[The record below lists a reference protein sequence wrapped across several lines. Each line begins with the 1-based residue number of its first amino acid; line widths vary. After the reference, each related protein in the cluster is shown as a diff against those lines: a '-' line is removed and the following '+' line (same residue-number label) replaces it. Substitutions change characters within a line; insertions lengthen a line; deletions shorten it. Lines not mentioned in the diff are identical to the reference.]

1 MFKTKKNINSKIIN
15 YVESF
20 FDGIQYSKEI
30 ENTKEK
36 IILKLNEEFLE
47 EKDKKNKKAFETIVK
62 KYNNI
67 ETMVESVNVD
77 KNKINSWYDREIT
90 TTIEDFK
97 KSLKKE
103 KRHICLMTIL
113 GIISFAFLLEAILNS
128 YKENTS
134 LFALSL
140 AFLTV
145 DVIYIIVIRKRN
157 KNKSVEVLS
166 VDDYK
171 NVEKLFDKYG
181 KKSILWLMILLINVF
196 GLALQLV
203 LLKVNS
209 KNYEIIETFTISM
222 FIIEFILF
230 FFIKNKLIITWLNK
244 KIDFEKEKQYKK
256 SFRKVLL
263 FSLIYWII
271 GGALFYVFEVVL
283 VINLLTFLRIVYLLS
298 IIIYYLLKTKKFTY
312 YTSKMTKTVVI
323 VATLFVFFYG
333 GYIFLSRDIW
343 LTQPY
348 INSVSYIYEGNNKI
362 SYDDANGI
370 YTITKEKDD
379 FKILQLTDIHLGGS
393 FLSYEKDLK
402 ALKAVYKLIDYT
414 KPDLVVV
421 TGDLTFPMGFTSFSF
436 NNTAPVGQFAA
447 FMRNTGVPWAFTY
460 GNHDTEN
467 MAIANKESL
476 DDLYKSLS
484 WKTSKNLLY
493 PYIQPEVWGRN
504 NQLIEIRNKDNT
516 LNQALFLI
524 DSNAYSKEGF
534 NKYDYIH
541 DDQVEWYKDNVLRLN
556 KEENKNISSLVFFH
570 IPLQQ
575 YRTAYELYLRESD
588 EVKYYFGSN
597 DEKAIE
603 KVCASDYPSSMF
615 DVAVELKSTKGFFC
629 GHDHYNNMSLEYKG
643 IRLTYGMSIDY
654 LVMPGISKDTKQRG
668 ATLITSHNDSSI
680 DIEQIPLTLV
690 EEKWK

>member
-1 MFKTKKNINSKIIN
+1 MFKKKKKINPRIIN

-36 IILKLNEEFLE
+36 IILRINKEYIK
-47 EKDKKNKKAFETIVK
+47 EKEKNNKKAFETIVR
-62 KYNNI
+62 KYHNL
-67 ETMVESVNVD
+67 ETMVESVNID
-77 KNKINSWYDREIT
+77 KNIIKNWYEKEVT
-90 TTIEDFK
+90 TSIDDFK
-97 KSLKKE
+97 KIFMINKRQISLA
-103 KRHICLMTIL
+103 TIL
-113 GIISFAFLLEAILNS
+113 GIISFTYLIDSILHFYNNFTFLFIV
-128 YKENTS
+128 S
-134 LFALSL
+134 LV
-140 AFLTV
+140 FLIT
-145 DVIYIIVIRKRN
+145 DIIYIIIIKRRN
-157 KNKSVEVLS
+157 KNNSVGVLS
-166 VDDYK
+166 IDDYQ

-181 KKSILWLMILLINVF
+181 KKSIIWLMILFIKIF
-196 GLALQLV
+196 DLALNLI

-209 KNYEIIETFTISM
+209 KTYEIMKTFTINL
-222 FIIEFILF
+222 FIIECISF
-230 FFIKNKLIITWLNK
+230 FFIKNKLIMNWLNK

-256 SFRKVLL
+256 SFRKVIL
-263 FSLIYWII
+263 FSLIYCLL
-271 GGALFYVFEVVL
+271 GGVLFYVFQIVL
-283 VINLLTFLRIVYLLS
+283 VINVLSFLRVVYLFGIIVY
-298 IIIYYLLKTKKFTY
+298 YLFKTKKFTY
-312 YTSKMTKTVVI
+312 YTSKMTKPVI
-323 VATLFVFFYG
+323 VITTLFVIFYG
-333 GYIFLSRDIW
+333 GYTFLSRDIW

-348 INSVSYIYEGNNKI
+348 INSINYIYESDNKI
-362 SYDDANGI
+362 SYDDTTGV
-370 YTITKEKDD
+370 YTITKTKED

-421 TGDLTFPMGFTSFSF
+421 TGDLTFPMGYPSFSF

-447 FMRNTGVPWAFTY
+447 FMRNTGVPWVFTY
-460 GNHDTEN
+460 GNHDTESI
-467 MAIANKESL
+467 ATANKESL

-493 PYIQPEVWGRN
+493 PYTQPGVWGRN

-524 DSNAYSKEGF
+524 DSNAYTGDGL

-541 DDQVEWYKDNVLRLN
+541 DDQVNWYKENVLRLN

-570 IPLQQ
+570 IPLQE
-575 YRTAYELYLRESD
+575 YITAYELYLINSD

-597 DEKAIE
+597 DEKI
-603 KVCASDYPSSMF
+603 CASYYNSSMF
-615 DVAVELKSTKGFFC
+615 DVALELKSTKGFFC

-654 LVMPGISKDTKQRG
+654 LVMPGIAKDTKQRG
-668 ATLITSHNDSSI
+668 ATLITSHADSSI
-680 DIEQIPLTLV
+680 DIEQIPLTLI
-690 EEKWK
+690 EEKENDS